1 MTTKTTK
8 LPENQWAFRP
18 GDVVRTRKVCHTGV
32 HKACITAVI
41 DRPGEDVRYLVCG
54 SSYLAS
60 DLVLIRPALEPR
72 G

>member
-1 MTTKTTK
+1 MTNKTTV
-8 LPENQWAFRP
+8 LPENQRTFRP

-32 HKACITAVI
+32 HKACVAAVI
-41 DRPGEDVRYLVCG
+41 KRPGEEVRYLVCG

-60 DLVLIRPALEPR
+60 DLVLIRPALELR